1 MQFDSMTNYRASTD
15 YGIDDSALP
24 IFPHDSNLNM
34 GASSL
39 LGFAL
44 GVRPS
49 KDIFWTHR
57 PENCRGDP
65 LTDPHACGRW
75 GAHTNPGS
83 NAELNALVATLSTG
97 PVGIADKAGDTNS
110 TLVRRCIRSDGR
122 ILQSVT
128 TPPHLLR
135 LFC

>member
-1 MQFDSMTNYRASTD
+1 MTNYRASTD

-49 KDIFWTHR
+49 KDIFWTNR

-65 LTDPHACGRW
+65 HTDPHACGRW

-122 ILQSVT
+122 ILQPVT